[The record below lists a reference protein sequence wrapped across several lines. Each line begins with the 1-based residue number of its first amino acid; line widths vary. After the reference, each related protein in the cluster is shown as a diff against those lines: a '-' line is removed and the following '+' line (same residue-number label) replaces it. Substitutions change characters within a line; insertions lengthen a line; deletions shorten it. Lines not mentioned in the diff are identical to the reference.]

1 MAVSASASTLG
12 RWRGKGTGPVI
23 GSGGGKASASFVE
36 SDAAGCCCGTNGEF
50 GKTLGAAAGAACTV
64 TAAGAGGAAGAVDG
78 AGERAAVEA
87 TWTFGAAL
95 LPGLSRIRSPLPS
108 SVALASVAAGGG

>member
-36 SDAAGCCCGTNGEF
+36 SDASGCCCGTNGEF
-50 GKTLGAAAGAACTV
+50 GKTLGAGAACTV
-64 TAAGAGGAAGAVDG
+64 TAAGAGGAADAADG
-78 AGERAAVEA
+78 AGEMAAVEA

-95 LPGLSRIRSPLPS
+95 LPALSRIRSLLPS
-108 SVALASVAAGGG
+108 SIALASIAAGAG